1 MFCLYKC
8 STYSVVGE
16 REVLFSTIAKPGMFG
31 LAMAPKENI
40 LAYSTQFLFLII
52 KFAGNVVM
60 VAIDMYRNSPIMGE
74 WIYGITWKHVLPF
87 MFFVYLFI
95 RLSV

>member
-1 MFCLYKC
+1 
-8 STYSVVGE
+8 
-16 REVLFSTIAKPGMFG
+16 
-31 LAMAPKENI
+31 
-40 LAYSTQFLFLII
+40 
-52 KFAGNVVM
+52 M
-60 VAIDMYRNSPIMGE
+60 VAIDMYRNSLIMGE